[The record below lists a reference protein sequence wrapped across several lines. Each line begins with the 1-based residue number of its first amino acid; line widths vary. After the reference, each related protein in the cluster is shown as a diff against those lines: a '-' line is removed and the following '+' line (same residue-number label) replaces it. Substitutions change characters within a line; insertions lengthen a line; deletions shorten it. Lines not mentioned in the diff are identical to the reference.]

1 MIPLTWYVID
11 GIDGSGKTTSG
22 EMLAGILESEGRR
35 VLKIEHPNRNTYIGR
50 MEAKFLTVD
59 GKPAK
64 MISTALYIIDVVRSV
79 WIMKRHGDEYD
90 DIVFIRYIM
99 SVAYL
104 SDKPAGLAYR
114 LFSKI
119 LPTPDVKIL
128 VDVDE
133 NVAASRILA
142 RGDELES
149 FEVPEKLGKIRH
161 RMKGLA
167 DGWYV
172 VDNSGNPSDAEHVL
186 RDIAGHS
193 LRL

>member
-1 MIPLTWYVID
+1 MTWYVID

-22 EMLAGILESEGRR
+22 GMLAGILESEGRK
-35 VLKIEHPNRNTYIGR
+35 VLKIEHPNRDTFIGR

-64 MISTALYIIDVVRSV
+64 MVSTALYIMDVVRSV
-79 WIMKRHGDEYD
+79 WIMKRRGDEYD
-90 DIVFIRYIM
+90 DVVFIRYIM

-104 SDKPAGLAYR
+104 SDRPAGIAYR

-119 LPTPDVKIL
+119 LPTPDVRIL

-133 NVAASRILA
+133 HVATSRILA

-172 VDNSGNPSDAEHVL
+172 VDNSGDPSDAEHIL
-186 RDIAGHS
+186 RDIAGRS
-193 LRL
+193 LES